1 MAHQAQIG
9 LGSNDRHRRGHAL
22 RLQVSLNMAE
32 THSWPVGRM
41 KSCHLPRPELV
52 LGDYSCSMR
61 QLEQEAVA
69 VREPTWDPKRPRK
82 STEAVAAVEVVEAP
96 P

>member
-9 LGSNDRHRRGHAL
+9 LGSNDRHRRGHAP

-41 KSCHLPRPELV
+41 KSC
-52 LGDYSCSMR
+52 LGPFLIRESCSMR
-61 QLEQEAVA
+61 QLEQEAAA

>member
-9 LGSNDRHRRGHAL
+9 LGSNDRHRRGHAP

-32 THSWPVGRM
+32 THSWPVGRT
-41 KSCHLPRPELV
+41 KSCL
-52 LGDYSCSMR
+52 YSLLIHCDSCWMR
-61 QLEQEAVA
+61 QLEQEAAA

-82 STEAVAAVEVVEAP
+82 STEAVAAAEVVEAP